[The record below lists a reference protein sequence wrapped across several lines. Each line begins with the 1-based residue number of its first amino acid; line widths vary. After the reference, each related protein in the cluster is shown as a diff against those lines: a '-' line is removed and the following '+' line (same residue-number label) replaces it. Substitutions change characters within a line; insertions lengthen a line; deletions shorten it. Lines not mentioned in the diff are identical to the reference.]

1 MFLFFISSLIID
13 IHLEIFHF
21 QYMSSPQ
28 FSFKNIYQ
36 MRVHHYFSTY
46 IHGFCEKKNLEVD
59 VKKKITVMSNKK

>member
-1 MFLFFISSLIID
+1 
-13 IHLEIFHF
+13 
-21 QYMSSPQ
+21 
-28 FSFKNIYQ
+28 